1 MDYKRYKAMA
11 QMDEEELV
19 LFNEN
24 YKPKVIILL
33 EYKISKSID
42 RLAELSDGD
51 EIVKESGKLNAYKQL
66 AEELAHF
73 GRPSKTSNK
82 ENE

>member
-1 MDYKRYKAMA
+1 MT
-11 QMDEEELV
+11 QMNEEELAI
-19 LFNEN
+19 FNEN
-24 YKPKVIILL
+24 YKQKIIILL

-42 RLAELSDGD
+42 RLAELSDSD

-66 AEELAHF
+66 AEELTHF